1 MAGKTA
7 ILSVRILG
15 DAKGAV
21 SAMGQAEGKASKLT
35 GLMKGLGGAALGAA
49 TVAGGALIGL
59 GVAGVKAAGDLE
71 QSAGAVDSV
80 FKGQAGVMHGY
91 AKEAATALG
100 LTQNEYNELATVIGT
115 QLKNG
120 GTSMDELGG
129 KTNELMGL
137 GADLASMFGGS
148 TAEAVGALSSALK
161 GERDPIEKYGISL
174 TQAAIDAKAAELGF
188 QKTGGALST
197 QAQQAATLALI
208 MDQSADAQGN
218 FGRETGT
225 FAGQVSILTAQW
237 GNFVSQ
243 VGMLLLPLLTTLL
256 TFVTGSVMPGLQAFA
271 DVVGPQISGAISTV
285 APMLGQLLSGF
296 LGVAGGASPL
306 QGVLSA
312 VLPHLM
318 SIGQAVIGFLP
329 TLLSLGQTVFPLIVS
344 AVSTVLPIMAQIA
357 ATVIPA
363 VLGVLGQLLPILGNI
378 AAVVIPAVVSAFQTL
393 APMVLAMVP
402 PLVSIATTII
412 GILGPA
418 IDWLLPL
425 VVGIFGALV
434 AQISGAIQIITGV
447 LTTVAALLR
456 GDWSGA
462 WEGVQQIVTGV
473 ITVVRGVIEQGLTWI
488 ASLTGTKVS
497 EVRGLF
503 TDGFEAARGAVT
515 NAVSTLVSAVT
526 GFISGLVSKVTGFM
540 SSIRSSISDAATK
553 AKTAAVTAFQNLVS
567 GVTGRVSGLLST
579 VRALPGNIRS
589 ALGNLGNLLRS
600 AGRDLIQGLINGVGS
615 MGSALRTKASNLAG
629 GAVSAIKSRLGIA
642 SPSRVMLQVGRW
654 TGEGFV
660 RGIDRMQTGAAAA
673 MRDLV
678 EVPRTPQ
685 LGVPRLGLAGAGR
698 GGVTIREGDVHVTV
712 QGILDD
718 AMAAKIERAI
728 VRAKQRTAAAAGSR
742 LVVAR

>member
-21 SAMGQAEGKASKLT
+21 NAMGQAEGKASRLS
-35 GLMKGLGGAALGAA
+35 GVMKGLGGAALGAA

-59 GVAGVKAAGDLE
+59 GVAGVKAAGDLQ
-71 QSAGAVDSV
+71 QSMGAVDVV
-80 FKGQAGVMHGY
+80 FKDGADEVH
-91 AKEAATALG
+91 AFANSAATDLG
-100 LTQNEYNELATVIGT
+100 LTGNEYRELATLMGT

-120 GTSMDELGG
+120 GTSLDELGG
-129 KTNELMGL
+129 KTHELMGL
-137 GADLASMFGGS
+137 GADLAATFGGS
-148 TAEAVGALSSALK
+148 TSDAVGALSSALK

-188 QKTGGALST
+188 QKVGGTLST

-208 MDQSADAQGN
+208 MDQSADAQGQ

-237 GNFVSQ
+237 GNFVAQ
-243 VGMLLLPLLTTLL
+243 VGMMLLPLLTTLL

-271 DVVGPQISGAISTV
+271 DTVGPGITEAISK
-285 APMLGQLLSGF
+285 
-296 LGVAGGASPL
+296 AGPAITGLIGAFTGAAAGASPL
-306 QGVLSA
+306 QGVLAA

-344 AVSTVLPIMAQIA
+344 AVSTVVPIMAQIA

-363 VLGVLGQLLPILGNI
+363 VLGVLGQLLPILGTI
-378 AAVVIPAVVSAFQTL
+378 AAAVIPAVVSAFQTL
-393 APMVLAMVP
+393 APMVLAAVP
-402 PLVSIATTII
+402 PLVSIATTIL
-412 GILGPA
+412 GIFGPA

-425 VVGIFGALV
+425 VTGIFGALV
-434 AQISGAIQIITGV
+434 TQISGAIQIITGV

-462 WEGVQQIVTGV
+462 WQGVQQIVTGV
-473 ITVVRGVIEQGLTWI
+473 ITVVRGTVQQGLTWI
-488 ASLTGTKVS
+488 TSFTGTKVS
-497 EVRGLF
+497 QIKKTF
-503 TDGFEAARGAVT
+503 TDGFNAARTA
-515 NAVSTLVSAVT
+515 AVSAVQT
-526 GFISGLVSKVTGFM
+526 LVARVTAFIGNLLSSVISRMNAIRSGIASAVNSARAIAITAFAGLVSGA
-540 SSIRSSISDAATK
+540 ISRVSA
-553 AKTAAVTAFQNLVS
+553 LVS
-567 GVTGRVSGLLST
+567 N
-579 VRALPGNIRS
+579 VRGLPGQIKS

-600 AGRDLIQGLINGVGS
+600 AGRDLIQGLINGIGS

-629 GAVSAIKSRLGIA
+629 SAVSAIKSRLGIA

-660 RGIDRMQTGAAAA
+660 RGIDRMQSGAAAA

-678 EVPRTPQ
+678 KVPRTPQ
-685 LGVPRLGLAGAGR
+685 MNLPRLGLAGAAGS
-698 GGVTIREGDVHVTV
+698 VVIHEGDVHVEV
-712 QGILDD
+712 HGVIDD
-718 AMAAKIERAI
+718 AMVSKIEQAI
-728 VRAKQRTAAAAGSR
+728 VRAKQRRGAAAGSR